1 MTWNKKHLSKQVAT
15 TTYTLDKNIFA
26 VATFESLWVVSF
38 QTEQMFQLS
47 RFSIYP
53 PGLSI
58 RIKISRIFQKKKRK
72 INSHNKKI
80 FCITKYCSI
89 VCSFL
94 YLLNSFEITNRQN
107 NKRDV
112 RLLWRHPLKYF
123 SLFIYNNC
131 ITLHLAWL
139 V

>member
-58 RIKISRIFQKKKRK
+58 RIKIKEKK
-72 INSHNKKI
+72 N
-80 FCITKYCSI
+80 
-89 VCSFL
+89 
-94 YLLNSFEITNRQN
+94 
-107 NKRDV
+107 
-112 RLLWRHPLKYF
+112 
-123 SLFIYNNC
+123 
-131 ITLHLAWL
+131 
-139 V
+139 